1 MLRQIFSL
9 VLKREVADLKRRS
22 GGGVL
27 LVAGMLLLMLASLA
41 ALASLYLWLT
51 TRMTPWEAALIVAAL
66 LLFAGLV
73 LILAGRSMIRRQG
86 ARNEE
91 IEALTQALLGKS
103 SAASGSSTPV
113 GTVAAAAVIGLI
125 IGRSLHR

>member
-1 MLRQIFSL
+1 MLRQLVSL

-27 LVAGMLLLMLASLA
+27 LAAGMMLLMLASLC
-41 ALASLYLWLT
+41 ALAGLYLWLT
-51 TRMTPWEAALIVAAL
+51 TRMTPWEAALLIAAL
-66 LLFAGLV
+66 LLFAGLA
-73 LILAGRSMIRRQG
+73 LILAGRSMIRRQRT
-86 ARNEE
+86 RNEE
-91 IEALTQALLGKS
+91 IEVLIQALLGRS
-103 SAASGSSTPV
+103 GAATGSSTPV